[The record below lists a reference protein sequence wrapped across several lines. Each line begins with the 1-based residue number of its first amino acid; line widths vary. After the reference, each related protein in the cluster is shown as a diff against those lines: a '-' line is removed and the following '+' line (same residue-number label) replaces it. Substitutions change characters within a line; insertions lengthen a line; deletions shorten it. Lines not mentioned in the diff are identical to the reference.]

1 MMKTTPS
8 IRIAVAAD
16 AEMLAEL
23 ARRIFYDAFAPMNSP
38 ENMEAYSSQNFTLQR
53 FLAQFAD
60 PRVTILIAE
69 IEVTPVA
76 FAKLYDGDVPDC
88 VGGFAPVEI
97 ERFYVDRQFHGKGVA
112 QTLMQACLDRARQS
126 GHGTVYLGVWDNNH
140 RAIAFYRKF
149 GFDVVGS
156 HAFQLGDETQNDL
169 LMERRLQEPAR

>member
-1 MMKTTPS
+1 MNSTPS
-8 IRIAVAAD
+8 IRIAMAAD
-16 AEMLAEL
+16 AEMLTEF
-23 ARRIFYDAFAPMNSP
+23 ARRTFYDAFAPMNSP
-38 ENMEAYSSQNFTLQR
+38 ENIEAYMSQNFTLQK
-53 FLAQFAD
+53 FLAQLAD
-60 PRVTILIAE
+60 PRATFLIAE
-69 IEVTPVA
+69 IEGTPAA
-76 FAKLYDGDVPDC
+76 FAKLYDGEVPGC
-88 VGGFAPVEI
+88 VGGIAPVEI

-140 RAIAFYRKF
+140 RAIAFYRKY